1 MHIYDKDWLPVIV
14 ALKDYS
20 NENLEPTSSGFFKEY
35 TPDYEK
41 VSK

>member
-20 NENLEPTSSGFFKEY
+20 NENEPTSSGFFKEY